1 MTVVYFNSN
10 IEYPVMDFAQCKIVG
25 DLEKRSLADLI
36 EAGKEA
42 ASQISLMP
50 IQEIG
55 DKLITNMTK
64 AEADGQTAMTPA
76 LAFCLGMASKWNH
89 DLNQMY

>member
-1 MTVVYFNSN
+1 M
-10 IEYPVMDFAQCKIVG
+10 G